1 MLKYIYIISIALI
14 FAIKTQA
21 QQGVSIN
28 TTGASAEPTAIL
40 DVSSNEKGLLI
51 PRMTNAEKNLISSPA
66 EGLQIINTTSK
77 CIEVYFNSLWQK
89 VFCSCSIPVSPLAG
103 AHIASYNEI
112 NWNWQVVTNASGY
125 KYNTTNDS
133 VSATDNG
140 LNTTLLQSNLIPN
153 TSYQLYVWAYNE
165 CGYSTPVLLTQ
176 QTTQFVCG
184 STLTFNYRG
193 LTVNYGTVVGQNGT
207 CWTDRNLGASTVAT
221 SYNHTNAFGDLFQWG
236 RLDDNHQDRNSLI
249 SYTQSTQINP
259 GHSNFIAGFSNW
271 YSGTNPLPNDLWQ
284 SPAFLNNPCPI
295 GWRLPTE
302 IEINAERLSWSSNSY
317 VGSMNSPLKIP
328 AAGLRNGADGTTFIY
343 VGSRGYYWT
352 STTDGTNSRC
362 LHISNNNAV
371 VNTNGRTEGT
381 SIRCV
386 LEQ

>member
-1 MLKYIYIISIALI
+1 M
-14 FAIKTQA
+14 
-21 QQGVSIN
+21 
-28 TTGASAEPTAIL
+28 
-40 DVSSNEKGLLI
+40 
-51 PRMTNAEKNLISSPA
+51 
-66 EGLQIINTTSK
+66 
-77 CIEVYFNSLWQK
+77 
-89 VFCSCSIPVSPLAG
+89 
-103 AHIASYNEI
+103 
-112 NWNWQVVTNASGY
+112 
-125 KYNTTNDS
+125 
-133 VSATDNG
+133 
-140 LNTTLLQSNLIPN
+140 
-153 TSYQLYVWAYNE
+153 YVWAYNE

-207 CWTDRNLGASTVAT
+207 CW
-221 SYNHTNAFGDLFQWG
+221 
-236 RLDDNHQDRNSLI
+236 
-249 SYTQSTQINP
+249 
-259 GHSNFIAGFSNW
+259 
-271 YSGTNPLPNDLWQ
+271 
-284 SPAFLNNPCPI
+284 
-295 GWRLPTE
+295 
-302 IEINAERLSWSSNSY
+302 SSSSY